1 MILQRCRPPESSANH
16 SASRTP
22 LFISIQFV
30 VFNLPRIMA
39 KLLIL
44 NNNNNL
50 NNASEW
56 ALVFLCERSAHTD
69 TNLICSSATSNTT
82 HEHFDCMHHLP
93 CSTHISQCHYSAL
106 KHLIHRYL
114 LPLYRTRFLLLL
126 LLSSLVACHS
136 CVLVANPLKVVTL
149 ALIFDWLPTHRYN
162 RDDTHAHEHRY
173 SARMG
178 IAEMLIRK
186 LHQICDL
193 DNWCWFAVA
202 LTTHCQ
208 NETLYGLHCS
218 VAFSGKCDLQKASS
232 FTLNKTDVSCAEYLI
247 RMVLHPDLHF
257 YYLGRVSDCC
267 CCMERCLPEFNQR
280 RFGCMIDMEIFA
292 IIFICCDIILFET

>member
-69 TNLICSSATSNTT
+69 TNLICSSATNNTT

-114 LPLYRTRFLLLL
+114 LPLYRTRFF
-126 LLSSLVACHS
+126 
-136 CVLVANPLKVVTL
+136 VVVVVV
-149 ALIFDWLPTHRYN
+149 I
-162 RDDTHAHEHRY
+162 
-173 SARMG
+173 G
-178 IAEMLIRK
+178 
-186 LHQICDL
+186 
-193 DNWCWFAVA
+193 
-202 LTTHCQ
+202 
-208 NETLYGLHCS
+208 
-218 VAFSGKCDLQKASS
+218 
-232 FTLNKTDVSCAEYLI
+232 
-247 RMVLHPDLHF
+247 
-257 YYLGRVSDCC
+257 
-267 CCMERCLPEFNQR
+267 CLPFLCVGCQSIESGN
-280 RFGCMIDMEIFA
+280 FGFDFRLTANTPI
-292 IIFICCDIILFET
+292 